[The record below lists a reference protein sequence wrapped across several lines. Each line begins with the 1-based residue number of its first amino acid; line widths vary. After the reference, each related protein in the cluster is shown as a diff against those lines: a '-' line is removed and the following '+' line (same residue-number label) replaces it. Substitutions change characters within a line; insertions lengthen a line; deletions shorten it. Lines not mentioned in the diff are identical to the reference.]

1 MGLEFTLD
9 APEDMAMKNELATMG
24 MEEMGKLAVTMLTTG
39 MYLSGESSSNMTMND
54 ALNAFLQGE
63 INNITQSAMSTFDLS
78 LGMEQN
84 ANAAG
89 QTYTD
94 YSFKF
99 AKHFWNNRFN
109 FVIGGSVSSGKAS
122 STEQD
127 NTFIDNV
134 SLEYRLDQSAMRYV
148 RLFYDKNKTD
158 FMDERISEYGA
169 GFVWRRKLDSLND
182 IFRPNKKSS
191 DPQDTTKTKTYDENT
206 K

>member
-1 MGLEFTLD
+1 
-9 APEDMAMKNELATMG
+9 MG

-94 YSFKF
+94 
-99 AKHFWNNRFN
+99 
-109 FVIGGSVSSGKAS
+109 
-122 STEQD
+122 
-127 NTFIDNV
+127 
-134 SLEYRLDQSAMRYV
+134 
-148 RLFYDKNKTD
+148 
-158 FMDERISEYGA
+158 
-169 GFVWRRKLDSLND
+169 
-182 IFRPNKKSS
+182 
-191 DPQDTTKTKTYDENT
+191 
-206 K
+206 